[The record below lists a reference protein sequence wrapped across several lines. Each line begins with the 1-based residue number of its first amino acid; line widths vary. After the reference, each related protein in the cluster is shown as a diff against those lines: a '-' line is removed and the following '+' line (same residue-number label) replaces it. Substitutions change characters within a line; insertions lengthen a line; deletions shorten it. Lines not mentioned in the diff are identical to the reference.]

1 MELNE
6 RFMNKSLFDHA
17 LSGVIVWVVSTFFL
31 LYRYR
36 ADVAVMSSHTLIW
49 FAAGVFA
56 SALGLGVFSYVVSEI
71 VIYFAGLAV
80 RILRAALSLG
90 DEAAIRLMAG
100 FSVISFAIFALA
112 SFVLVKKAFV
122 WYLTPL

>member
-6 RFMNKSLFDHA
+6 RFMNKSLLDHA
-17 LSGVIVWVVSTFFL
+17 LSGLIVWVVSTFVLF
-31 LYRYR
+31 YRYR
-36 ADVAVMSSHTLIW
+36 MDVTVMSSHTLIW
-49 FAAGVFA
+49 FVAGVFA

-71 VIYFAGLAV
+71 VVYFAGVAV
-80 RILRAALSLG
+80 KILKAALSLG
-90 DEAAIRLMAG
+90 DEAAIKLLAG
-100 FSVISFAIFALA
+100 SSLISFAIFALA